1 MSPLAKKVTAE
12 KVTIDYQRW
21 TMVERSA
28 GARADIPK
36 NLETV
41 KEILGES
48 TPSGPSRNPHSEAD
62 ACAPV
67 ES

>member
-1 MSPLAKKVTAE
+1 MSQLAEKITAE

-28 GARADIPK
+28 GGRGQIFP

-48 TPSGPSRNPHSEAD
+48 TASGPSRNPHSKAD